1 MGNKKT
7 NEKNAAAKAAVLARK
22 QQKELQA
29 KQEMKKL
36 TNKILLIAAAV
47 VLAIVLIVVIVKV
60 TEPPLD
66 EVVSVTSPSYELNN
80 AVMAYFFYDDYNS
93 FIATNSAY
101 LSYYGLSPTISLKQQ
116 DYGSGTWFDY
126 FVSRTKSAVTEL
138 IVLAEAAKAD
148 GVALD
153 DNDKAYI
160 DRNIQALSNIA
171 DANGYSLNKYLEKNY
186 CKGVTEA
193 AVREAMELLSLA
205 TKYYYSVN
213 DSFSFEDKDIE
224 DYLDKNPA
232 TFYKADYLYY
242 TLKSDVPK
250 DATDD
255 EKKTINEATKK
266 LADELAACKTQ
277 DDFKKWV
284 EDYLKSTDE
293 DISDKDLE
301 KALDSLLFT
310 GKSYG
315 TSTKVEKWV
324 FDKETSVN
332 DTFVSEGT
340 NQYTV
345 YMMVNTQYKDTYA
358 TKNVRHI
365 LFSSSAYG
373 SLDAA
378 KAKAEE
384 VLALYNNG
392 DKTPEAFAELAK
404 KYSEDS
410 GSSSIGGKY
419 LNVIEGQMVTEFDKW
434 IYDEARKE
442 GDVAIVKT
450 SFGYHIILFEGNG
463 VEAWKSLAISA
474 LKSEKYTTTLD
485 SYNKLY
491 TVNFDT
497 KKLNKIPA

>member
-1 MGNKKT
+1 MGNKK
-7 NEKNAAAKAAVLARK
+7 NNQKKAATKAAVLARK
-22 QQKELQA
+22 EQKELQA
-29 KQEMKKL
+29 KKEMKKL

-47 VLAIVLIVVIVKV
+47 VLAIVLIVVVVKV
-60 TEPPLD
+60 SEPPLD
-66 EVVSVTSPSYELNN
+66 SVVSVTSPSYELDN

-93 FIATNSAY
+93 FVATNSAY
-101 LSYYGLSPTISLKQQ
+101 LSYYGLSTTKSLKQQ

-126 FVSRTKSAVTEL
+126 FVSRTKTAVTEL
-138 IVLAEAAKAD
+138 ITLAEAAKANNIT
-148 GVALD
+148 LD

-160 DRNIQALSNIA
+160 DRNIQALSNSA
-171 DANGYSLNKYLEKNY
+171 DANGYSLDKYLEKNY
-186 CKGVTEA
+186 CKGVDEA
-193 AVREAMELLSLA
+193 AVREAMELLALA
-205 TKYYYSVN
+205 TKHYYSLN
-213 DSFSFEDKDIE
+213 DSLTFEEKTIDE
-224 DYLDKNPA
+224 YLEKNPG

-242 TLKSDVPK
+242 TLKSDIPK

-284 EDYLKSTDE
+284 ENYLKSADE
-293 DISDKDLE
+293 DISDKDLK
-301 KALDSLLFT
+301 KALDALLFT

-315 TSTKVEKWV
+315 SSTKVEKWA
-324 FDKETSVN
+324 FDKETAVN

-345 YMMVNTQYKDTYA
+345 YMMVKTQYKDTYA

-365 LFSSSAYG
+365 LFSSSTYG

-392 DKTPEAFAELAK
+392 DKTSASFADLAK
-404 KYSEDS
+404 KYSDDS
-410 GSSSIGGKY
+410 GSASLGGKY
-419 LNVIEGQMVTEFDKW
+419 LNITDGQMVTEFNKW

-450 SFGYHIILFEGNG
+450 SYGYHIILFEGNG
-463 VEAWKSLAISA
+463 VEAWESVAIASLKA
-474 LKSEKYTTTLD
+474 EKYKSTFEEYT
-485 SYNKLY
+485 KLY
-491 TVNFDT
+491 TINFDT
-497 KKLNKIPA
+497 KKINKIPA